1 MLRLKDGFKGSRM
14 VVLPPPVT
22 EALGR
27 DPFTSRLYLT
37 DIGHFPHARHHF
49 RSRPEGT
56 DAWILLYCTDG
67 SGWVDYQGAR
77 YVLYPGQSF
86 IIPAGAPHAY
96 GADDAAPWTLYWV
109 HFKGELAP
117 YFAEGCDRVCVMADP
132 DHDRI
137 TGRTTLF
144 EELFLAVEAGFGDEQ
159 LRYACATLYH
169 FLGTF
174 RYLQAG
180 YQTRQEE
187 SGLDIIARC
196 RDFIREHIEQHIS
209 LDDLCR
215 FTGFS
220 PARCNAAFK
229 RHTGMTPGAYVQE
242 MRIQTAMQ
250 LFDITDL
257 HVNQVCHKVGI
268 EDPYYFSR
276 LFRKRT
282 GCSPS
287 AWRRQGQK
295 SIHQS

>member
-1 MLRLKDGFKGSRM
+1 MLQLKDGFKGSRM

-49 RSRPEGT
+49 RSRPEGA

-77 YVLYPGQSF
+77 YVLGPGQSF

-109 HFKGELAP
+109 HFKGDMAP
-117 YFAEGCDRVCVMADP
+117 YFAEGCDRVCAMADP

-180 YQTRQEE
+180 YQTRREE
-187 SGLDIIARC
+187 DGLDIIARC

-209 LDDLCR
+209 LEDLCR

-220 PARCNAAFK
+220 PARCNAVFK
-229 RHTGMTPGAYVQE
+229 RHTGMPPGAYVQE
-242 MRIQTAMQ
+242 MRIQLAMQ
-250 LFDITDL
+250 LVDLTDL

-282 GCSPS
+282 GSSPS

-295 SIHQS
+295 STNQS

>member
-1 MLRLKDGFKGSRM
+1 M

-49 RSRPEGT
+49 RSRLEGT

-67 SGWVDYQGAR
+67 SGWVDCQGAR
-77 YVLYPGQSF
+77 SVLGPGQSF

-117 YFAEGCDRVCVMADP
+117 YFAEGCDRVCAMADP

-180 YQTRQEE
+180 YRTRQDED
-187 SGLDIIARC
+187 GLDIIARC

-209 LDDLCR
+209 LEDLCR
-215 FTGFS
+215 FTGYS
-220 PARCNAAFK
+220 PARCNAVFK
-229 RHTGMTPGAYVQE
+229 RHTGMTPGAYIQE

-250 LFDITDL
+250 LFDATGL

-282 GCSPS
+282 GSSPS
-287 AWRRQGQK
+287 AWRRQARK
-295 SIHQS
+295 

>member
-1 MLRLKDGFKGSRM
+1 MLQLKDGFKGSRM

-49 RSRPEGT
+49 RSRPDGA

-67 SGWVDYQGAR
+67 AGWVDYRGTR
-77 YVLYPGQSF
+77 HVLGPGQSF

-109 HFKGELAP
+109 HFKGDMAP
-117 YFAEGCDRVCVMADP
+117 YFAEGCDRVCAMADP

-180 YQTRQEE
+180 YQTRREE
-187 SGLDIIARC
+187 DGLDIIARC

-209 LDDLCR
+209 LEDLCR

-220 PARCNAAFK
+220 PARCNAVFK

-242 MRIQTAMQ
+242 MRIQLAMQ
-250 LFDITDL
+250 LFDLTDL

-282 GCSPS
+282 GSSPS

-295 SIHQS
+295 STNQS